1 MIASNVGTWTQNV
14 AQGWLVLQLTNS
26 LLWLGLLRL
35 SFALP
40 MVILPFV
47 GGVVVDRVHRIGLL
61 YIIQT
66 ARC

>member
-26 LLWLGLLRL
+26 LLWLGLLGL

-40 MVILPFV
+40 MIILPFV
-47 GGVVVDRVHRIGLL
+47 GGVVVDRVHLRLL